1 MLKKLCLIGICAMAF
16 SAQAALTTYGAC
28 AGGAGV
34 IVKGLNGTRYCLSN
48 IKMNWFSA
56 FSWCE
61 AAGGHLA
68 SASEACDNGTEKWR
82 GEYCPNKTLFD
93 MNPTGRAWTKDMK
106 DPNYYSWAVRGWANG
121 GDISYVTRLDN
132 WYALC
137 AGNY

>member
-28 AGGAGV
+28 AGGTGV
-34 IVKGLNGTRYCLSN
+34 IVKGLKADRYCLSN
-48 IKMNWFSA
+48 IRMNWFSA

-68 SASEACDNGTEKWR
+68 NLNEACDYNGDP
-82 GEYCPNKTLFD
+82 GGDNYCPNPIL
-93 MNPTGRAWTKDMK
+93 TGGPHEGYAWLSTSSGDGAFYLHA
-106 DPNYYSWAVRGWANG
+106 DPGWTTALRQGKLAV
-121 GDISYVTRLDN
+121 LH
-132 WYALC
+132 ALC